1 MVEDS
6 PSINYV
12 LPDFYKFCY
21 RSSLVAHN
29 IAFDY
34 GFLSQIAKKMC
45 YNFDNEQ
52 LDTLTIARSKLLGL
66 RNFKLETIAEKL
78 GVSLVG
84 AHRAVNDAMATAKCF
99 LKLL

>member
-1 MVEDS
+1 
-6 PSINYV
+6 
-12 LPDFYKFCY
+12 
-21 RSSLVAHN
+21 
-29 IAFDY
+29 
-34 GFLSQIAKKMC
+34 
-45 YNFDNEQ
+45 FDNEQ